1 MKLEEAYESVLL
13 GESLPALHE
22 RHQHESLGIE
32 DPKEARKK
40 LRGLPTPAQQELRDD
55 ATRFLGSLCRLLGD
69 KHAGEDRI
77 ATLLRGW
84 AERSKDYEAF
94 DALLCNFEFPGR
106 MQVLA
111 EGRRLF
117 PSTLTAHWSG

>member
-13 GESLPALHE
+13 GESLTALHE

-40 LRGLPTPAQQELRDD
+40 VRALSAPEQQELHDE

-77 ATLLRGW
+77 AAVLRTW

-94 DALLCNFEFPGR
+94 DALLCMFEFPGR
-106 MQVLA
+106 RQVLA
-111 EGRRLF
+111 EGKRLF
-117 PSTLTAHWSG
+117 PRTLTEHWSS